1 VKEESDN
8 QVSLETAYKNAGD
21 LLKKNEFNL
30 AEKQLSEI
38 LKKFPN
44 DPNALRLS
52 GVSSLEQEKPEVAL
66 IPLQKAIRVAPKFLQ
81 AHENLA
87 QAWTQLGDLNKAEVC
102 FKKCLELDASNF
114 SNWKALGDVLS
125 DQGKDEEADKAYKN
139 AISTD
144 KKYLD
149 LQKAMSQVQKG
160 NLGEAEK
167 IYREILSDDPN
178 NVDALRLLALLA
190 SRTGAVDQAINMLE
204 NCTKIAPDYALA
216 WENLAKM
223 YRQKDD
229 PDSLQKAAFCF
240 RKATELRPNWAEGW
254 AGLGTMQTRSSQH
267 EEGIESYKKSIEL
280 KANQPRVHLSLGHV
294 YKTTGNQE
302 ACISSYNEAI
312 SFDNNFG
319 EAYWSLANL
328 KTYKFSGEEISSMEK
343 KIELTEV
350 PEREKVHFLFS
361 LGKAFEDMGNYDES
375 FEYYK
380 RGNDLNRGRTTYDP
394 KAIEA
399 LSERLKQFFTEERF
413 HENKDFGDN
422 SSAPIFIVGL
432 PRSGSTLIEQI
443 LASHSKI
450 EGTMELPNIM
460 NIARKLGNS
469 TKDRTAYPEV
479 IENLQGSDLN
489 DLGKLFIDDTQ
500 FLRTGKQYF
509 IDKMPNNFSHI
520 GLIKLILPNAKVIDA
535 RRNPMD
541 TCFSCF
547 KQLFARGQ
555 AFTYDLS
562 EIARYYVN
570 YVNLMDHWDK
580 VLPGY
585 VFKVQHEDLI
595 NNQEGVT
602 RDLIDFCE
610 VDFESSTLEFYKTK
624 RAVKTASS
632 EQVRQPINTKGVNQW
647 KNYEAHLK
655 DLKFHLESIITT
667 S

>member
-1 VKEESDN
+1 MKEKSDN

-30 AEKQLSEI
+30 AEQQLSEI

-328 KTYKFSGEEISSMEK
+328 KTYKFSGEEISIMEK
-343 KIELTEV
+343 KVELTEV

-361 LGKAFEDMGNYDES
+361 LGKALEDMGNYDES

-394 KAIEA
+394 KAIEV

-479 IENLQGSDLN
+479 IESLQGSDLT
-489 DLGKLFIDDTQ
+489 DLGKSFIDETQ

-585 VFKVQHEDLI
+585 VFKVQHEDLL
-595 NNQEGVT
+595 NDQEGVT
-602 RDLIDFCE
+602 RDLIEFCE
-610 VDFESSTLEFYKTK
+610 VDFESSTLDFYKTK

-632 EQVRQPINTKGVNQW
+632 EQVRQPINTKGLNQW
-647 KNYEAHLK
+647 KNYDAHLN
-655 DLKFHLESIITT
+655 DLKFHLESIITA

>member
-1 VKEESDN
+1 
-8 QVSLETAYKNAGD
+8 
-21 LLKKNEFNL
+21 
-30 AEKQLSEI
+30 
-38 LKKFPN
+38 
-44 DPNALRLS
+44 
-52 GVSSLEQEKPEVAL
+52 
-66 IPLQKAIRVAPKFLQ
+66 
-81 AHENLA
+81 
-87 QAWTQLGDLNKAEVC
+87 
-102 FKKCLELDASNF
+102 
-114 SNWKALGDVLS
+114 
-125 DQGKDEEADKAYKN
+125 
-139 AISTD
+139 
-144 KKYLD
+144 
-149 LQKAMSQVQKG
+149 
-160 NLGEAEK
+160 
-167 IYREILSDDPN
+167 
-178 NVDALRLLALLA
+178 
-190 SRTGAVDQAINMLE
+190 
-204 NCTKIAPDYALA
+204 
-216 WENLAKM
+216 
-223 YRQKDD
+223 
-229 PDSLQKAAFCF
+229 
-240 RKATELRPNWAEGW
+240 
-254 AGLGTMQTRSSQH
+254 
-267 EEGIESYKKSIEL
+267 
-280 KANQPRVHLSLGHV
+280 
-294 YKTTGNQE
+294 
-302 ACISSYNEAI
+302 
-312 SFDNNFG
+312 
-319 EAYWSLANL
+319 
-328 KTYKFSGEEISSMEK
+328 
-343 KIELTEV
+343 
-350 PEREKVHFLFS
+350 
-361 LGKAFEDMGNYDES
+361 
-375 FEYYK
+375 
-380 RGNDLNRGRTTYDP
+380 
-394 KAIEA
+394 
-399 LSERLKQFFTEERF
+399 
-413 HENKDFGDN
+413 
-422 SSAPIFIVGL
+422 
-432 PRSGSTLIEQI
+432 
-443 LASHSKI
+443 
-450 EGTMELPNIM
+450 MELPNIM

-479 IENLQGSDLN
+479 IESLQGSDLT
-489 DLGKLFIDDTQ
+489 DLGKSFIDETQ

>member
-1 VKEESDN
+1 M
-8 QVSLETAYKNAGD
+8 YK
-21 LLKKNEFNL
+21 
-30 AEKQLSEI
+30 
-38 LKKFPN
+38 
-44 DPNALRLS
+44 
-52 GVSSLEQEKPEVAL
+52 
-66 IPLQKAIRVAPKFLQ
+66 
-81 AHENLA
+81 
-87 QAWTQLGDLNKAEVC
+87 
-102 FKKCLELDASNF
+102 
-114 SNWKALGDVLS
+114 
-125 DQGKDEEADKAYKN
+125 
-139 AISTD
+139 
-144 KKYLD
+144 
-149 LQKAMSQVQKG
+149 
-160 NLGEAEK
+160 
-167 IYREILSDDPN
+167 
-178 NVDALRLLALLA
+178 
-190 SRTGAVDQAINMLE
+190 
-204 NCTKIAPDYALA
+204 
-216 WENLAKM
+216 
-223 YRQKDD
+223 RQ
-229 PDSLQKAAFCF
+229 
-240 RKATELRPNWAEGW
+240 
-254 AGLGTMQTRSSQH
+254 
-267 EEGIESYKKSIEL
+267 
-280 KANQPRVHLSLGHV
+280 RVHLSLGHV

-328 KTYKFSGEEISSMEK
+328 KTYKFSGEEISIMEK
-343 KIELTEV
+343 KVELTEV

-361 LGKAFEDMGNYDES
+361 LGKALEDMGNYDES

-413 HENKDFGDN
+413 RENKDFGNN
-422 SSAPIFIVGL
+422 SNSPIFIVGL

-479 IENLQGSDLN
+479 IENLQGSDLTN
-489 DLGKLFIDDTQ
+489 LGKSFIDDTQ

-570 YVNLMDHWDK
+570 YVNLMNHWDE

-632 EQVRQPINTKGVNQW
+632 EQVRQPINTKGVNHW
-647 KNYEAHLK
+647 KNYEAHLN
-655 DLKFHLESIITT
+655 DLKFHLESIIT
-667 S
+667 SS

>member
-1 VKEESDN
+1 
-8 QVSLETAYKNAGD
+8 VSLETAYKNAGD

-240 RKATELRPNWAEGW
+240 TKATELRPNWAEGW

-328 KTYKFSGEEISSMEK
+328 KTYKFSGEEISIMEK

-361 LGKAFEDMGNYDES
+361 LGKALEDMGNYDKS

-422 SSAPIFIVGL
+422 SNSPIFIVGL

-469 TKDRTAYPEV
+469 SKDRTAYPEV
-479 IENLQGSDLN
+479 IESLQGSDLT
-489 DLGKLFIDDTQ
+489 DLGKSFIDETQ
-500 FLRTGKQYF
+500 FLRTGKHYF

-602 RDLIDFCE
+602 RDLIEFCE

>member
-1 VKEESDN
+1 MKEESDN

-21 LLKKNEFNL
+21 LLKKSEFNL

-87 QAWTQLGDLNKAEVC
+87 QAWTKLGDLNKAEVC

-294 YKTTGNQE
+294 YKTTGNQD

-328 KTYKFSGEEISSMEK
+328 KTYKFSGEEISTMEK
-343 KIELTEV
+343 KVELTEV

-394 KAIEA
+394 KAVEA

-422 SSAPIFIVGL
+422 SNSPIFVVGL

-479 IENLQGSDLN
+479 IESLQGSDLT
-489 DLGKLFIDDTQ
+489 DLGKSFIDETQ

-632 EQVRQPINTKGVNQW
+632 EQVRQPINTKGLNQW
-647 KNYEAHLK
+647 KNYESHLK
-655 DLKFHLESIITT
+655 DLKYHLESIITT